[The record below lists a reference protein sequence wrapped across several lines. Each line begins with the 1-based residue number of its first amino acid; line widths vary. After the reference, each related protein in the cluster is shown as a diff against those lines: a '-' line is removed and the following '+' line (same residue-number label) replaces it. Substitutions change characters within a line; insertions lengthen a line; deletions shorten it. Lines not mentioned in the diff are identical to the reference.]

1 MGIQDAL
8 ADPVALT
15 RALVDVESVSGNEAE
30 LAGEVEAALR
40 RTAHLKVERFGNTV
54 VATSQV
60 GELRVHYK
68 PDHSFSGRAEGPAG
82 KYDIRGTWKLDGQ
95 NLCRNYST
103 TGADLPPGT
112 PNPYCAPVT
121 AHKVGDTWTVTSNG
135 ITRTITLKA
144 GIQ

>member
-1 MGIQDAL
+1 MRYAL
-8 ADPVALT
+8 LAVGLMLGTSAQ
-15 RALVDVESVSGNEAE
+15 A
-30 LAGEVEAALR
+30 LAGEEVMASY
-40 RTAHLKVERFGNTV
+40 FGNTV
-54 VATSQV
+54 IATSQV

-82 KYDIRGTWKLDGQ
+82 KYDIKGTWKLDGQ

-121 AHKVGDTWTVTSNG
+121 AHKVGDTWTVTG
-135 ITRTITLKA
+135 QDGRTAQVKLVE
-144 GIQ
+144 GRH